1 MSAYNPAATLFDGH
15 LRTELLDS
23 LGDPLKEIEK
33 NINWED
39 FRSKLEEYFPTTIG
53 KKGGR
58 PRMDPVMM
66 LKVLFLQKLYDL
78 SDQGMEYQIVDR
90 MSFQRFLKIQ
100 STKGIPDQK
109 TIWLFREQVKELGL
123 IDELF
128 DMFVQKLRERSLIVN
143 SGKIVDASIVHAP
156 MQRNTREENQKI
168 NEGSI
173 PEEWE
178 GQPNKLS
185 QKDVDATWVKRHG
198 KAYFGYKN
206 HIKVDSKSKLIEN
219 YQVTVSSEHDSQAL
233 EDVLEESDR
242 GQKLYADS
250 AYKSEE
256 IEKELNRRGIKSCIH
271 EKGKRGA
278 PLTKA
283 QQKRNRL
290 KSKIRARV
298 EHVFGHIKKKM
309 GGLKIRSIGW
319 ERAAV
324 NIGLFNLAYNI
335 DRANYL
341 KKTIRKRYPI

>member
-1 MSAYNPAATLFDGH
+1 M
-15 LRTELLDS
+15 
-23 LGDPLKEIEK
+23 
-33 NINWED
+33 
-39 FRSKLEEYFPTTIG
+39 G

-78 SDQGMEYQIVDR
+78 SDQAMEYQIADR

-100 STKGIPDQK
+100 NTKGIPDQK
-109 TIWLFREQVKELGL
+109 TIWLFREQVKEHGL

-128 DMFVQKLRERSLIVN
+128 DTFVQKLREKSLIVN

-173 PEEWE
+173 PEEWKD
-178 GQPNKLS
+178 QPNKVR

-198 KAYFGYKN
+198 KAHFGYKN
-206 HIKVDSKSKLIEN
+206 HVKVDSKSKLIEN

-242 GQKLYADS
+242 EQKLYADS
-250 AYKSEE
+250 AYRSEE
-256 IEKELNRRGIKSCIH
+256 IETELKRRGIRSCIH

-278 PLTKA
+278 PLTKT

-290 KSKIRARV
+290 KSKTRARV

-309 GGLKIRSIGW
+309 GGLKVRSIGW

-341 KKTIRKRYPI
+341 KKTLQKRYPI

>member
-15 LRTELLDS
+15 SRVELLDS
-23 LGDPLKEIEK
+23 LGDPLKEIER
-33 NINWED
+33 NINWEE
-39 FRSKLEEYFPTTIG
+39 FRPKLEEYFPVTIG

-78 SDQGMEYQIVDR
+78 SDQGMEYQIADR

-109 TIWLFREQVKELGL
+109 TIWLFREQMKANGL

-156 MQRNTREENQKI
+156 MQRNTREENKTI

-178 GQPNKLS
+178 SQPNKVR

-198 KAYFGYKN
+198 KAYFGY
-206 HIKVDSKSKLIEN
+206 
-219 YQVTVSSEHDSQAL
+219 
-233 EDVLEESDR
+233 
-242 GQKLYADS
+242 
-250 AYKSEE
+250 
-256 IEKELNRRGIKSCIH
+256 
-271 EKGKRGA
+271 
-278 PLTKA
+278 
-283 QQKRNRL
+283 
-290 KSKIRARV
+290 
-298 EHVFGHIKKKM
+298 
-309 GGLKIRSIGW
+309 
-319 ERAAV
+319 
-324 NIGLFNLAYNI
+324 
-335 DRANYL
+335 
-341 KKTIRKRYPI
+341 